1 MVKLS
6 VLTKMNQYSR
16 FTRLFHT
23 KTILRKG
30 VRVFKPCMVH
40 FDPHSDIRVKG
51 YFSFNKQWNNS
62 LILHNKMVGSIY
74 VAQNATLE
82 VDTFDVYAGS
92 RINVNE
98 GACLKMGSGYMNYDC
113 VIDVFSSVSIGHGV
127 VISERVVIRDS
138 DNHTICEAGSEV
150 DSSPKSIAVP
160 ITIGDH
166 VWVGM
171 NAIILKGVTVGEGSI
186 IAAGSIVNKDVPPHC
201 LVGGVPAKVIK
212 TGVSWS

>member
-1 MVKLS
+1 MNLFYRVIYRFRSK
-6 VLTKMNQYSR
+6 KM
-16 FTRLFHT
+16 
-23 KTILRKG
+23 LRKG
-30 VRVFKPCMVH
+30 LRIFKPCMALIHHQSHILIDKYLV
-40 FDPHSDIRVKG
+40 
-51 YFSFNKQWNNS
+51 FNKQWDSS
-62 LILHNKMVGSIY
+62 LMLRNKKVGSIY
-74 VAQNATLE
+74 VAKNATLE
-82 VDTFDVYAGS
+82 VDAFDVYAGS

-150 DSSPKSIAVP
+150 DSSPKSIAAP

-166 VWVGM
+166 VWVGV